1 MKRFRLMT
9 FVSSALLMLLCGAG
23 LFAQGASYKIE
34 NPDLLA
40 KEVLTIETQ
49 WDFYWGKFV
58 GPEDEA
64 TAPDIQVTV
73 PCEWNKYD
81 LPQEVR
87 RIAKKGDGSGSYRI
101 TLTNLKPNTEY
112 AMPVFEVFY
121 TASKIYA
128 NGKLIFQ
135 EGQPAEKWEKGKA
148 EQYYTK
154 AVFKSDSNGTVTLT
168 IYVSNN
174 FYRKGGFRGE
184 FKISENEYYTKS
196 LNRTL
201 VAYSIFTGLLLLMI
215 LYCIL
220 LSIQKKSLSNLYL
233 ALLILGILSRLITAI
248 FPLPKAIFTNMPF
261 TMMLRIEYM
270 ALFLIP
276 SSQTLYFDALNKKIF
291 NHISAKLLAAPAVLF
306 CILDFTLPIRYAN
319 RLVPFMQG
327 YMFIIIGI
335 DVVLFFI
342 RIIKDKDLVSIMAIL
357 SLIIIA
363 LGATNDILIIHHVY
377 ILGSIKLLGLSF
389 VLYAFFQIVLLA
401 YLQDR
406 NYRKVV
412 ELNEQLVET
421 NTAYYRFVPKEFLE
435 LLSKKDI
442 TEVSLGEYRLQKMA
456 VLSADIR
463 NFTATS
469 EKLEGIQVFDMLNSY
484 LGRIAPLI
492 RKYGGLIEKYLGD
505 GIIAIF
511 PESAQSA
518 LNCALEMQEEMI
530 ELRREFEARQ
540 MPAIKIGIGI
550 HYGNVVIGTGGDQER
565 MTEISLSQDI
575 DIAIKTEAAT
585 KIYHRPIL
593 VTKETL
599 AQAANEVRALG
610 KKFDFY
616 GKEQELLPEDAAGPA
631 VPQLYYIYNEKTGD
645 LL

>member
-1 MKRFRLMT
+1 MKRFRLMI

-81 LPQEVR
+81 LPQEAR

-135 EGQPAEKWEKGKA
+135 EGQPTEKWEKGKA

-154 AVFKSDSNGTVTLT
+154 AVFKSDSSGTAKLT

-215 LYCIL
+215 LYCLL

-291 NHISAKLLAAPAVLF
+291 NHIPAKLLAAPAIPF

-377 ILGSIKLLGLSF
+377 ILGSFKLLGLSF

-530 ELRREFEARQ
+530 ELRHEFEARQ

-616 GKEQELLPEDAAGPA
+616 GKEQELLPEDAAGQA

>member
-1 MKRFRLMT
+1 MKRLMI
-9 FVSSALLMLLCGAG
+9 FVSSTLLMILSISA

-49 WDFYWGKFV
+49 WDFYWGKFI
-58 GPEDEA
+58 E
-64 TAPDIQVTV
+64 PDDNTTTPDFKVTV
-73 PCEWNKYD
+73 PGEWNKYD
-81 LPQEVR
+81 LPQEAR
-87 RIAKKGDGSGSYRI
+87 RIAKKGDGSGTYKL
-101 TLTNLKPNTEY
+101 TLANLKPDTEY

-135 EGQPAEKWEKGKA
+135 EGQPAEDWEKGKA

-154 AVFKSDSNGTVTLT
+154 AVFKSDATGTAALT
-168 IYVSNN
+168 IHISNN

-201 VAYSIFTGLLLLMI
+201 VAYSLFTGLLLLMI

-261 TMMLRIEYM
+261 AMMLRIEYM

-291 NHISAKLLAAPAVLF
+291 SHIPAKFLAAPAIIF

-377 ILGSIKLLGLSF
+377 VLGSIKLLGLSF
-389 VLYAFFQIVLLA
+389 VIYAFFQIVLLA
-401 YLQDR
+401 YLQDK

-492 RKYGGLIEKYLGD
+492 RKYHGIIEKYLGD

-550 HYGNVVIGTGGDQER
+550 HYGKVVIGTGGDQER

-599 AQAANEVRALG
+599 AQAANELRALG

-616 GKEQELLPEDAAGPA
+616 GKEQKLLPEDAAGPA

>member
-1 MKRFRLMT
+1 MKRLMI
-9 FVSSALLMLLCGAG
+9 FVSSALLMILSTAA

-49 WDFYWGKFV
+49 WDFYWGKFIEL
-58 GPEDEA
+58 EDEA
-64 TAPDIQVTV
+64 TSPDIQVTV
-73 PCEWNKYD
+73 PGDWNKYD
-81 LPQEVR
+81 LPQEAHR
-87 RIAKKGDGSGSYRI
+87 FAKKGDGSGTYKL
-101 TLTNLKPNTEY
+101 TLTNLKPDTEY

-135 EGQPAEKWEKGKA
+135 EGQPEEKWEKGKA

-154 AVFKSDSNGTVTLT
+154 AVFKSDSSGTAKLT

-201 VAYSIFTGLLLLMI
+201 VAYSLFTGLLLLMI

-261 TMMLRIEYM
+261 AMLLRLEYM

-291 NHISAKLLAAPAVLF
+291 SHIPAKLLAAPAILF

-327 YMFIIIGI
+327 YMFAIIGI

-377 ILGSIKLLGLSF
+377 VLGSIKLLGLSF
-389 VLYAFFQIVLLA
+389 VIYAFFQIVLLA
-401 YLQDR
+401 YLQDK
-406 NYRKVV
+406 NYRKVA

-492 RKYGGLIEKYLGD
+492 RKYHGIIEKYLGD

-511 PESAQSA
+511 PESAKSA

-530 ELRREFEARQ
+530 ELRNEFEERG

-550 HYGNVVIGTGGDQER
+550 HYGKVVIGTGGDKER

-575 DIAIKTEAAT
+575 DLAIKTEAAT
-585 KIYHRPIL
+585 KTYHRPIL

-599 AQAANEVRALG
+599 SQAANELRALG
-610 KKFDFY
+610 KKFNFY
-616 GKEQELLPEDAAGPA
+616 GKEQELLPEEKAGTDAL
-631 VPQLYYIYNEKTGD
+631 QLYYIYNEKTGD

>member
-1 MKRFRLMT
+1 MKRLMI
-9 FVSSALLMLLCGAG
+9 FVSSALLMILSAAA

-49 WDFYWGKFV
+49 WDFYWGKFI
-58 GPEDEA
+58 GPDDN
-64 TAPDIQVTV
+64 TTTPDFKVTV
-73 PCEWNKYD
+73 PGEWNKYD
-81 LPQEVR
+81 LPEKARQ
-87 RIAKKGDGSGSYRI
+87 IAKKGDGSGTFKL
-101 TLTNLKPNTEY
+101 TLTSLKPDTEY

-121 TASKIYA
+121 TASRIYA
-128 NGKLIFQ
+128 NGKLIFE
-135 EGQPAEKWEKGKA
+135 EGEPAEKWEKGKA

-154 AVFKSDSNGTVTLT
+154 AVFKSDATGTAALT
-168 IYVSNN
+168 IHVSNN

-184 FKISENEYYTKS
+184 FKISENEYYAKS
-196 LNRTL
+196 LNRSL

-233 ALLILGILSRLITAI
+233 ALLVLGILSRLITTI

-291 NHISAKLLAAPAVLF
+291 AHIPAKFLAAPAILF

-327 YMFIIIGI
+327 YMFAIIGI

-377 ILGSIKLLGLSF
+377 VLGSIKLLGLSF
-389 VLYAFFQIVLLA
+389 VIYAFFQIVLLA
-401 YLQDR
+401 YLQDK

-469 EKLEGIQVFDMLNSY
+469 EKLESIQVFDMLNSY

-492 RKYGGLIEKYLGD
+492 RKYHGIIEKYLGD
-505 GIIAIF
+505 GIIALF

-530 ELRREFEARQ
+530 ELRNEFEERG

-550 HYGNVVIGTGGDQER
+550 HYGKVVIGTGGDKER

-575 DIAIKTEAAT
+575 DLAIKTEAAT
-585 KIYHRPIL
+585 KTYHRPIL

-599 AQAANEVRALG
+599 SQAAHELRAIG

-616 GKEQELLPEDAAGPA
+616 GKEQELLSEDAAGPA

>member
-1 MKRFRLMT
+1 MKRLMI

-81 LPQEVR
+81 LPQEAR
-87 RIAKKGDGSGSYRI
+87 RIAKKGDGSGSYRL

-154 AVFKSDSNGTVTLT
+154 AVFKSDSSGTAKLT

-261 TMMLRIEYM
+261 AMMLRIEYM

-291 NHISAKLLAAPAVLF
+291 NHISAKLLAAPAIIF

-363 LGATNDILIIHHVY
+363 LGATNDILIIHHIY
-377 ILGSIKLLGLSF
+377 ILGSFKLLGLSF

-616 GKEQELLPEDAAGPA
+616 GKEQELLPEEAVGPA

>member
-215 LYCIL
+215 LYCLL